1 MSVVLGV
8 DIGGSHI
15 TAALVDLES
24 RQVVTGSRKRKLVNS
39 QGSAEEIFRDWTEVI
54 EDAFGNTEREVRKIC
69 IAMPGPF
76 DYEEGVSLIEEQDKF
91 NALFG
96 MNVKNVLAERL
107 GIAPN
112 QIRFINDAASF
123 LQGEVF
129 CGAGQD
135 EERVLGLTLG
145 TGLGSAICVEG
156 VASDAGLWNSPFREG
171 IAEDYL
177 STRWFV
183 QRYKELSGLS
193 ISGVKELL
201 EGNPSLVNEVFLE
214 FGENLSLFLL
224 PLIQKYNPGTVVFGG
239 NISNAHEH
247 FLPVV
252 KKQLAAAGVEVAL
265 KPAQLNEDASL
276 LGAAS
281 SWQIAD
287 WPSATPAKET
297 V

>member
-15 TAALVDLES
+15 TAALVDLDRRE
-24 RQVVTGSRKRKLVNS
+24 VVTGSRKRKMVDS
-39 QGSAEEIFRDWTEVI
+39 QGSAENIIRDWTEVI
-54 EDAFGNTEREVRKIC
+54 VSAFGNTSKELRKVG

-76 DYEEGVSLIEEQDKF
+76 NYEEGISLIEDQNKF
-91 NALFG
+91 NALFQ
-96 MNVKNVLAERL
+96 MNVRNVLAERL
-107 GIAPN
+107 GIAAHR
-112 QIRFINDAASF
+112 IRFINDAACF

-135 EERVLGLTLG
+135 EERVLGFTLG
-145 TGLGSAICVEG
+145 TGLGSAFCVNG
-156 VASDAGLWNSPFREG
+156 VATDASLWNSPFKEG

-183 QRYKELSGLS
+183 QRYHELSGLS
-193 ISGVKELL
+193 VLGVKQLM
-201 EGNPSLVNEVFLE
+201 EGDPATVKKVFFE
-214 FGENLSLFLL
+214 FSENLGLFLL
-224 PLIQKYNPGTVVFGG
+224 PLIRQYKTATVVFGG
-239 NISNAHEH
+239 NISNAHAY
-247 FLPVV
+247 FLSAVE
-252 KKQLAAAGVEVAL
+252 KRLAAGGLQVDL

-287 WPSATPAKET
+287 WPNPRTEKVT

>member
-24 RQVVTGSRKRKLVNS
+24 RQVVAGSRRRKLVNS
-39 QGSAEEIFRDWTEVI
+39 QGSAAEIIRDWTEVI
-54 EDAFGNTEREVRKIC
+54 ESAFGNTEKGDRKIG

-76 DYEEGVSLIEEQDKF
+76 DYDEGISLIEEQDKF

-96 MNVKNVLAERL
+96 MNVKNVLAELL
-107 GIAPN
+107 GIPS
-112 QIRFINDAASF
+112 QHIRFLNDAASF

-135 EERVLGLTLG
+135 EERVLGFTLG

-156 VASDAGLWNSPFREG
+156 VATDAGLWNSPFKEG

-183 QRYKELSGLS
+183 QRYNELSGLS
-193 ISGVKELL
+193 ISGVRELL
-201 EGNPSLVNEVFLE
+201 ERNPSLFNQVFLE
-214 FGENLSLFLL
+214 FGENLSVFLL
-224 PLIQKYNPGTVVFGG
+224 PLIRKYNPGTVVFGG
-239 NISNAHEH
+239 NISNAHDS
-247 FLPVV
+247 FLSLV
-252 KKQLAAAGVEVAL
+252 KMHLAAAGVDVAL
-265 KPAQLNEDASL
+265 IPAQLNEDASL

-281 SWQIAD
+281 CWQKTV
-287 WPSATPAKET
+287 WPTPMSTGATE
-297 V
+297 

>member
-39 QGSAEEIFRDWTEVI
+39 QGSAEEIFRDWTDVI
-54 EDAFGNTEREVRKIC
+54 EEAFGNTEKKVCKIG

-76 DYEEGVSLIEEQDKF
+76 DYDEGVSLIEEQDKF

-96 MNVKNVLAERL
+96 MNVKNVLADRL
-107 GIAPN
+107 GIASN

-135 EERVLGLTLG
+135 EERVLGFTLG
-145 TGLGSAICVEG
+145 TGLGSAICVDG
-156 VASDAGLWNSPFREG
+156 LANDAGLWNSPFKEG

-183 QRYKELSGLS
+183 QRYRELSGLS
-193 ISGVKELL
+193 VSGVKDLI
-201 EGNPSLVNEVFLE
+201 EGHPSFVNQVFLE
-214 FGENLSLFLL
+214 FAENLCLFLL
-224 PLIQKYNPGTVVFGG
+224 PLIQQYNPGTIVFGG

-252 KKQLAAAGVEVAL
+252 KKHLEAAGIDVAL

-287 WPSATPAKET
+287 WPSATT
-297 V
+297 VKAIV

>member
-24 RQVVTGSRKRKLVNS
+24 RSVVPGSRKRKLVNS
-39 QGSAEEIFRDWTEVI
+39 QGSAAEIIRDWAEVI
-54 EDAFGNTEREVRKIC
+54 EGAFGNTEREIRKIG

-76 DYEEGVSLIEEQDKF
+76 DYEEGISLIEEQNKF
-91 NALFG
+91 NALFQ

-107 GIAPN
+107 GIASSS
-112 QIRFINDAASF
+112 IRFLNDAASF

-135 EERVLGLTLG
+135 EACVLGFTLG
-145 TGLGSAICVEG
+145 TGLGSALCVAG
-156 VASDAGLWNSPFREG
+156 VACDAGLWNSPFKEG

-193 ISGVKELL
+193 VSGVKELL
-201 EGNPSLVNEVFLE
+201 EGNPSLVNQVFRE
-214 FGENLSLFLL
+214 FSENLGLFLL
-224 PLIQKYNPGTVVFGG
+224 PLMQKYGPGVVVFGG
-239 NISNAHEH
+239 NISNAHEY
-247 FLPVV
+247 FLSAVE
-252 KKQLAAAGVEVAL
+252 KQLAAASIDVAL

-281 SWQIAD
+281 SWQLAER
-287 WPSATPAKET
+287 PTPLPTKVTA
-297 V
+297 